1 MKTPPTLQRHGVFN
15 DEHSGQVA
23 STGTADQ
30 LYQLID
36 VVEAC
41 IVQDATLT
49 VYLLV
54 LALPLQNGQELRLQV
69 VDYLHGL
76 ARRNLWVGRLQQ
88 GNRVGEENGPE
99 TER

>member
-1 MKTPPTLQRHGVFN
+1 M
-15 DEHSGQVA
+15 
-23 STGTADQ
+23 
-30 LYQLID
+30 
-36 VVEAC
+36 
-41 IVQDATLT
+41 QDATLT

-69 VDYLHGL
+69 VDNLYGL

-99 TER
+99 TEKYKKTKVNTNVAYLT